1 MAAVVESAQA
11 QSALQPVI
19 TAAHRI
25 KEIVRLRIAPF
36 FLTSNFDW
44 NREKRGRK
52 IEFSISRLISC
63 DVSIDIFNA

>member
-25 KEIVRLRIAPF
+25 KEIVRLRNAPF
-36 FLTSNFDW
+36 FFN
-44 NREKRGRK
+44 
-52 IEFSISRLISC
+52 IEF
-63 DVSIDIFNA
+63 